1 MLVTS
6 RRPHPLL
13 VIGWGGNCHHFH
25 HHHHHHHHCRHH
37 HHHRRHDVEMGGR
50 SMTCKPS
57 LTQSQADST
66 AELLFGNSHH
76 DDDVCLCGDPLPTC
90 TVSKK
95 WPTDCKCTQPRCAQ
109 LFAGTTTCQCNAVS
123 RANNGVVDA
132 GGRVNTK
139 PSMMMMMASF
149 KFWTI
154 LIYTLL
160 RATGDLKYRFRSRGV
175 ELQAGF

>member
-13 VIGWGGNCHHFH
+13 VIGWRGNCHHFH
-25 HHHHHHHHCRHH
+25 HHRHHHHHHHHHHRHH
-37 HHHRRHDVEMGGR
+37 HHHHDVEMGSS
-50 SMTCKPS
+50 SMTCKPG

-76 DDDVCLCGDPLPTC
+76 DDDVCLWGDPLPTC

-95 WPTDCKCTQPRCAQ
+95 WPTVCMDTIQMCSIVCRDTI
-109 LFAGTTTCQCNAVS
+109 CQCTTGS
-123 RANNGVVDA
+123 RANNGVVDV
-132 GGRVNTK
+132 GGVNTK
-139 PSMMMMMASF
+139 QQMMMMTSF
-149 KFWTI
+149 KFWTL

>member
-76 DDDVCLCGDPLPTC
+76 DDDVCLCGDPCQRAQSQKSDPQIANVHNPGVLNC
-90 TVSKK
+90 LQG
-95 WPTDCKCTQPRCAQ
+95 QPPA
-109 LFAGTTTCQCNAVS
+109 NA
-123 RANNGVVDA
+123 
-132 GGRVNTK
+132 
-139 PSMMMMMASF
+139 M
-149 KFWTI
+149 
-154 LIYTLL
+154 LYQ
-160 RATGDLKYRFRSRGV
+160 
-175 ELQAGF
+175 ELTMEWWMLEDV